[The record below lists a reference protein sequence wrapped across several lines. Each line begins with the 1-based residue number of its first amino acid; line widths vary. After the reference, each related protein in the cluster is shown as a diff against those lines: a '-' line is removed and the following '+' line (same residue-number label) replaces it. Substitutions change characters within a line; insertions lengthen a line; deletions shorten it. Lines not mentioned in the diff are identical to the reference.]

1 MYRFQFT
8 YLKESYYNSIIL
20 IDKYSESF
28 LMVSPVSKVMMV
40 FDMFSSVTV
49 KFLIRLL

>member
-20 IDKYSESF
+20 IDYKYSESF
-28 LMVSPVSKVMMV
+28 LMLSPFRKVILIF

-49 KFLIRLL
+49 